1 MLGDDLLWFTT
12 LAELERVGAAAE
24 RLHIAQPTLSRMLAR
39 LERRLGVELF
49 DRHGKRIELND
60 FGRIYYE
67 HARRAKAE
75 LDAAGQAVADLSD
88 PAKGVV
94 RLSFLH
100 SFGSWLVPQLIS
112 GFRRGSA
119 RVSVT
124 LWQGAADDVIGQV
137 LDGEADLAI
146 VSPRPTAKGLGWL
159 DLLHQPLVLA
169 VPAEHKLAARR
180 HIRLA
185 DIADAEFITMPS
197 GFGMRRI
204 LDDLCAA
211 ANIRPRIIFEST
223 DLVTVAGLVAAG
235 LGVAVLP
242 LEDPMPAAGS
252 LSGLVTVPLAD
263 AGAARDV
270 GLIWSA
276 TAPPS
281 AAVRRFRD
289 FTEDWARR
297 RGGIPMASRFE
308 RPASSR
314 YGWR

>member
-12 LAELERVGAAAE
+12 LAELERVGAAAD

-67 HARRAKAE
+67 HARRAQSE
-75 LDAAGQAVADLSD
+75 LDAAAQAVADRTD

-100 SFGSWLVPQLIS
+100 SFGRWLVPQLIG

-119 RVSVT
+119 RISFT
-124 LWQGAADDVIGQV
+124 LWQGAFDAVIDQIV
-137 LDGEADLAI
+137 DGTADLAI
-146 VSPRPTAKGLGWL
+146 VSPRPSAAGLGWHKLL
-159 DLLHQPLVLA
+159 DQPLVLA
-169 VPAEHKLAARR
+169 VPAEHRLAARR
-180 HIRLA
+180 HIRIA
-185 DIADAEFITMPS
+185 DLADAEFITMPT

-204 LDDLCAA
+204 LEELCAA
-211 ANIRPRIIFEST
+211 ANIRPRIAFEST

-242 LEDPMPAAGS
+242 LEDPIPATGA

-263 AGAARDV
+263 AGAVRDV

-276 TAPPS
+276 TVPPS
-281 AAVRRFRD
+281 DAVRRFRD

-297 RGGIPMASRFE
+297 RGGIQMPR
-308 RPASSR
+308 R
-314 YGWR
+314 